1 MSLSPNDPL
10 SALKRNP
17 FSPLNGLKYPSSL
30 GSSRYGH
37 YMTFTAMVSTSS
49 KYKGETTQKLGSSMP
64 NLANLEKGLN
74 ALGSGSF
81 ASSLSRG
88 IGNISAITAG
98 ILSGYDQNISSDV
111 AEAAT
116 SFASDAFS
124 SLGSNI
130 KDIYTI
136 ITSPGSVSP
145 VESASLYTPDSVSL
159 GQLVSYSS
167 ISKTEAL
174 GNLGLGVESIAQGAS
189 IAEQM
194 KNGGSAKQSLMGSTF
209 NNPII
214 AEGIGKGGESVGAL
228 GKGASEMTLAK
239 AGFAKNPQ
247 LEVIFKQVEFRT
259 YQFNFTFTPKN
270 AQEAQEVKKIIKFF
284 RKHQLPELDQGGA
297 GRYFVL
303 PSFFQL
309 EHFYQGSSN
318 DNLHK
323 FAPCVLTSIFI
334 DYAPNGWVTYED
346 AFPVQT
352 SMILAFQEI
361 EIMTKE
367 RIEQGY

>member
-10 SALKRNP
+10 SALKSNP
-17 FSPLNGLKYPSSL
+17 FSPLTGLKYPSSL

-49 KYKGETTQKLGSSMP
+49 KYKGETTQQLGSSMP

-74 ALGSGSF
+74 SLGSGFITQAVS
-81 ASSLSRG
+81 G
-88 IGNISAITAG
+88 ISGIFNGITG
-98 ILSGYDQNISSDV
+98 GYDQNAAISAYNKTSDLLK
-111 AEAAT
+111 
-116 SFASDAFS
+116 DP
-124 SLGSNI
+124 LGKIGSGI

-159 GQLVSYSS
+159 GQLVSYNS
-167 ISKTEAL
+167 INKTEAL
-174 GNLGLGVESIAQGAS
+174 GNLGLSVETISQGAS
-189 IAEQM
+189 IAEQIQ
-194 KNGGSAKQSLMGSTF
+194 NGSAKQSLMGSTF
-209 NNPII
+209 NNPMV
-214 AEGIGKGGESVGAL
+214 AEGIGKGGESTGAL

-239 AGFAKNPQ
+239 SGFAKNPQ

-297 GRYFVL
+297 GRYFIL

-352 SMILAFQEI
+352 SMVLAFQEI

>member
-74 ALGSGSF
+74 ALGSGFITQAVS
-81 ASSLSRG
+81 G
-88 IGNISAITAG
+88 ISGIFNGITSGGLDQNSAISAYNKTSDLIKDPLG
-98 ILSGYDQNISSDV
+98 KIGSG
-111 AEAAT
+111 
-116 SFASDAFS
+116 
-124 SLGSNI
+124 I
-130 KDIYTI
+130 KDIYSI

-167 ISKTEAL
+167 INKTDAL
-174 GNLGLGVESIAQGAS
+174 GNLGLGAETIAQGSS
-189 IAEQM
+189 IAEQIQ
-194 KNGGSAKQSLMGSTF
+194 NGSAKQSLMGSTF
-209 NNPII
+209 NNPMV
-214 AEGIGKGGESVGAL
+214 AEGIGKGGQSVGAL